1 MLEPLRLRDMESIE
15 RQFKENGRVNRYGE
29 ANSGSTRDSLS
40 AKLYYHYYLNHG
52 WDLYTAH
59 PSGSVA
65 EVEVLSVGAIAAALD
80 WMQSD
85 PAVYGTLVSGTYTV
99 QNGVSSNQVKEWR
112 RALGFPNG
120 NAPLPAG
127 TNVRL
132 YGSNDMVVEGELLG
146 DGVTA
151 APNAGAVMLL
161 SSLYL
166 PESDSDECLEFHLGM
181 LRVLSTERDSIIWAS
196 GGIFTYELME
206 QLIDDVRLPPFAF
219 SSLLPPPPFLR
230 SSLSPPLPSPLPSP
244 LTYPLSLSCF
254 FSRARFLLLS
264 LALALSLSLFLSLSN
279 SLSFRLAVLTSLAR
293 SERTCVR
300 TCLCVYPHRLLSV
313 APCTTRVYLMALP
326 ACD

>member
-29 ANSGSTRDSLS
+29 ANSGSTSRDSLS

-219 SSLLPPPPFLR
+219 SSLLPPLSFLR

-264 LALALSLSLFLSLSN
+264 LAPSI
-279 SLSFRLAVLTSLAR
+279 RLAVLTSLAR
-293 SERTCVR
+293 FERTRVHVCVR
-300 TCLCVYPHRLLSV
+300 ACVCVYPHRLFSV